1 MSNKEL
7 IIDLRKNG
15 KTYNEISDILGIS
28 KSTIH
33 YHCKKLG
40 INGYN
45 ISNDTDK
52 INEIKKLCETH
63 TIKEVSNI
71 TNVSISTVKRYKN
84 KNIKLTDSEIRN
96 NKIKSVIDWRKRA
109 KDKLIEYKGG
119 ECVICGYNKCSRS
132 MDFHHLD
139 PDKKDFG
146 ISGSTKSISKL
157 KKEVDKCIL
166 VCKNCHGEIHDDI
179 ENKKNEILNIEK
191 NKLKDFFQK
200 K

>member
-1 MSNKEL
+1 MSNKEF
-7 IIDLRKNG
+7 IIDLRKSG

-52 INEIKKLCETH
+52 IREIKKLCETH

-71 TNVSISTVKRYKN
+71 TNVSISTVKRYKV
-84 KNIKLTDSEIRN
+84 KNIKLTDSEIRV
-96 NKIKSVIDWRKRA
+96 NKINSVIDWRKRT

-119 ECVICGYNKCSRS
+119 KCVICGYNKCSRS

-139 PDKKDFG
+139 PNEKNFG

-166 VCKNCHGEIHDDI
+166 VCKNCHGEIHDEI
-179 ENKKNEILNIEK
+179 ENEK
-191 NKLKDFFQK
+191 LDI
-200 K
+200 

>member
-84 KNIKLTDSEIRN
+84 KNTKLTDSEIRN

-139 PDKKDFG
+139 PNKKDFG

-191 NKLKDFFQK
+191 NNLKDFFNK